1 MKPTEN
7 IDAEIQQLIEAL
19 YLKYGYDLGHYAK
32 SFIKRRILHRLSISG
47 IAGISEMQQKA
58 LADPG
63 FFEAL
68 LLDISITVTEMFRD
82 PSFYSALRREVIP
95 YLKTYPFI
103 KIWAAGC
110 ATGEEVY
117 SLSILLKE
125 EGLYRRSLIYAT
137 DFNDVVIKKA
147 KDGIYPILHLQKY
160 TSNYQKAGGIESF
173 ADYYTA
179 DSEYVIM
186 NKSLKENIVFSNHN
200 LITDGVFNEM
210 NLILCRNVLIY
221 FDRDLQNR
229 VIKLFYDSL
238 CHNGFLCLGSK
249 ESLRPSMHKHD
260 FEEVASAEKIYRKKE
275 KIQALQTENS
285 YTAYTDHTGLQV
297 SHMQPSDREATKYEA
312 VVIGASAGGI
322 KALSVILSSLPSDFP
337 ISVILVQHQH
347 PSASGY
353 LADLL
358 SKTCLLH
365 VKEAEDKENIKPG
378 VVYIAPPNYH
388 LMIEDDKTFSI
399 SLFERV
405 SYAIPSIDVLFET
418 AADVYKE
425 KVIGIILTGANDD
438 GSGGLRKI
446 KDLGGFSVVQDPAT
460 AEFELMPKAAIA
472 AAKADLVLTVERIG
486 RFLANIGQEE
496 TADR

>member
-1 MKPTEN
+1 MQTEEHA
-7 IDAEIQQLIEAL
+7 DKEIKKLIEAL

-32 SFIKRRILHRLSISG
+32 SFIKRRILHRLSMSG
-47 IAGISEMQQKA
+47 IAGISELQQKA
-58 LADPG
+58 LADPR
-63 FFEAL
+63 FFETL

-82 PSFYSALRREVIP
+82 PSFYSALRREIIP
-95 YLKTYPFI
+95 YLKTYSFI
-103 KIWAAGC
+103 KIWDAGC

-117 SLSILLKE
+117 SLAIILKE
-125 EGLYRRSLIYAT
+125 EGLYKRSLIYAT

-147 KDGIYPILHLQKY
+147 KDGIYPLRHLQKY

-179 DSEYVIM
+179 DSECVIM

-210 NLILCRNVLIY
+210 NLVLCRNVLIY
-221 FDRDLQNR
+221 FDKDLQAR

-238 CHNGFLCLGSK
+238 CYNGFLCLGSK
-249 ESLRPSMHKHD
+249 ESLRLSIHKND
-260 FEEVASAEKIYRKKE
+260 FEEIVSAEKIYRKKE
-275 KIQALQTENS
+275 KAQALQAGNF
-285 YTAYTDHTGLQV
+285 YTDRTNRQV
-297 SHMQPSDREATKYEA
+297 PDREAAKYEA

-322 KALSVILSSLPSDFP
+322 KTISVILSCLPADFP
-337 ISVILVQHQH
+337 ISVIIVQHQH

-353 LADLL
+353 LVDLL
-358 SKTCLLH
+358 NKTCLLH
-365 VKEAEDKENIKPG
+365 VKEAEDKENIKAG

-388 LMIEDDKTFSI
+388 LMIEDDRTFSI

-425 KVIGIILTGANDD
+425 KLIGIILTGANDD
-438 GSGGLRKI
+438 GSRGLRKI

-460 AEFELMPKAAIA
+460 SEFDLMPKAAIA
-472 AAKADLVLTVERIG
+472 ATKTDLILTVERIG
-486 RFLANIGQEE
+486 RFLAGIGQEQ
-496 TADR
+496 TADI